1 MSSMTMVLRIAA
13 LCAAVFF
20 LGCQL
25 VSPRDTEAYQ
35 LLGRYHEV
43 EPGRYIM
50 NWPGSGFKIRFNGT
64 VLNATIEDDGNGIMD
79 VIVNGTES
87 APIGLKSGA
96 HSYEILRVTDAQDL
110 TVTLTRRTE
119 VFDTGS
125 FILSNISHDGRGI
138 KTPPSNRRVIFVGDS
153 ITAGFGVRGE
163 TKSCDYL
170 PATNAPLMGYA
181 ALSADIL
188 GADYHLIAISG
199 RGVVYNWDNNPNP
212 VMPVQIDLTLADDP
226 NGEKWDHSRFQADII
241 VIALG
246 TNDWSVIN
254 PGKEK
259 FRAGYLSL
267 LRDLRARYKDAHII
281 AVNGPLLD
289 GDKKASVRDGIDYA
303 IDTFEDENVSTLDV
317 ALASDG
323 LVWSCNSHPGQD
335 SMKEMA
341 KLLAKHISLRT
352 DWRLKR

>member
-25 VSPRDTEAYQ
+25 VNPRDTEAYQ

-79 VIVNGTES
+79 VI
-87 APIGLKSGA
+87 
-96 HSYEILRVTDAQDL
+96 
-110 TVTLTRRTE
+110 
-119 VFDTGS
+119 
-125 FILSNISHDGRGI
+125 
-138 KTPPSNRRVIFVGDS
+138 VIFVGDS

-303 IDTFEDENVSTLDV
+303 IDIRAAIV
-317 ALASDG
+317 AYVIAMC
-323 LVWSCNSHPGQD
+323 WHYFF
-335 SMKEMA
+335 
-341 KLLAKHISLRT
+341 
-352 DWRLKR
+352 